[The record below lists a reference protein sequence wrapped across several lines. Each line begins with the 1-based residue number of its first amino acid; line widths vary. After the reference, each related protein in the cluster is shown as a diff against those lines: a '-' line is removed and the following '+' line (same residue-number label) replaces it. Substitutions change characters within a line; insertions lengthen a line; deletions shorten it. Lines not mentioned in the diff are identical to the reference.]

1 MAVSGNITFF
11 FFFFFFFLGQESEGD
26 QSIDCQ

>member
-1 MAVSGNITFF
+1 MEDSGKITL
-11 FFFFFFFLGQESEGD
+11 FFFFFFFLGEESEGD